1 MIVSPVLK
9 KILQLCIDHGFSDIH
24 ISANSPL
31 ISRHDGLL
39 KPIDR
44 EDVWDEERVRELAD
58 SCLSPDELDTLK
70 EKLSLDV
77 ACSLGNVRF
86 RINIFRERGY
96 LAFAIRMLNATI
108 PALADLD
115 LPASLADLTKF
126 KNGLVLFTGPT
137 GSGKSTSLASLID
150 LINRN
155 RACHILTIE
164 DPIEYLHT
172 NKRSLVR
179 QRELGP
185 DVRGF
190 AVSLREA
197 LREDPDVILVGEM
210 RDLDTIRAAVTAAET
225 GHLVFSTL
233 HTSDTIGAMDRI
245 LSMYPPIEQ
254 DAVRRQLAMILKAVV
269 AQTLLPRRDGGRVA
283 AVEILRVTSGVSN
296 LIRTAQF
303 QQINSAL
310 ETGVSHGMQSF
321 DMHLAK
327 LAARRLVEDEVARG
341 RANNIDFFEQCLINA
356 RNPLAPKS
364 DARQAQQTSA
374 LQSRYN
380 RS

>member
-1 MIVSPVLK
+1 MIVSPDIHT
-9 KILQLCIDHGFSDIH
+9 ILQLCIDHGLSDIH

-39 KPIDR
+39 KPI
-44 EDVWDEERVRELAD
+44 EENDVWDEDRVRELVE
-58 SCLSPDELDTLK
+58 SCLGIDELKTLQK
-70 EKLSLDV
+70 KLSLDV
-77 ACSLGNVRF
+77 ACSLGIVRF
-86 RINIFRERGY
+86 RINIFHERGY

-115 LPASLADLTKF
+115 LPPSLADLTKF
-126 KNGLVLFTGPT
+126 NSGLVLFTGPT
-137 GSGKSTSLASLID
+137 GSGKSTTLASLVD
-150 LINRN
+150 LINQN

-172 NKRSLVR
+172 NKRSLIR
-179 QRELGP
+179 QRELGT
-185 DVRGF
+185 DVLGF

-233 HTSDTIGAMDRI
+233 HTNDSIGAMDRI
-245 LSMYPPIEQ
+245 LSMYPPNEQ
-254 DAVRRQLAMILKAVV
+254 EAVRRQLAMILKAVV
-269 AQTLLPRRDGGRVA
+269 AQTLLPRRDGGRIA

-327 LAARRLVEDEVARG
+327 LAAHAEL
-341 RANNIDFFEQCLINA
+341 
-356 RNPLAPKS
+356 
-364 DARQAQQTSA
+364 
-374 LQSRYN
+374 
-380 RS
+380 